1 MAKDIKITISDTDYK
16 VFKHSCTEPEIWVEV
31 AVAEKLT
38 KVKKRI
44 LNLLVEHCNA
54 NSIALAVGEEA
65 QILQAFELELVQE
78 APLPSNNPE

>member
-16 VFKHSCTEPEIWVEV
+16 VFKHICPDPDGWLLGA
-31 AVAEKLT
+31 AVEKLT

-78 APLPSNNPE
+78 APLPSTDPE